1 MSNVSLV
8 KKEKSQIKPT
18 KRVKKSVQN
27 VQKELKNLLK
37 KSNNKPH
44 VKPLKRTK
52 KTPVVENKRVSLG
65 GRKWANVNNNE
76 NFFNVPKKG
85 MLNND
90 VKNIPANL
98 RKECYSKGVSLFDMK
113 TLKLRHPS
121 VLKTMCS
128 HKNLKTNK
136 NNIYTVREN
145 LQNINSLF
153 SKVPPYQER
162 VKAIMKNQKVNR
174 ASAEAFAADPFYT
187 FKNPRYFARSPMIGR
202 PNTFPKNHEVWNI
215 LPNYFPGPKK

>member
-44 VKPLKRTK
+44 VKTLKRTK

-90 VKNIPANL
+90 VKNIPANFNPFL
-98 RKECYSKGVSLFDMK
+98 QACLIASRSL
-113 TLKLRHPS
+113 
-121 VLKTMCS
+121 
-128 HKNLKTNK
+128 
-136 NNIYTVREN
+136 I
-145 LQNINSLF
+145 
-153 SKVPPYQER
+153 
-162 VKAIMKNQKVNR
+162 
-174 ASAEAFAADPFYT
+174 
-187 FKNPRYFARSPMIGR
+187 
-202 PNTFPKNHEVWNI
+202 
-215 LPNYFPGPKK
+215 